1 VKKPGTE
8 SRVPDAEVSQD
19 NGQQPAVEE
28 GTPPDTYEPPQLRK
42 YGSLADLTRSGTGTA
57 REGGKGPARA
67 FA

>member
-1 VKKPGTE
+1 VNNAGRQT
-8 SRVPDAEVSQD
+8 RVPETEASHDKRQE
-19 NGQQPAVEE
+19 PAAGE
-28 GTPPDTYEPPQLRK
+28 GARPDTYEPPQLRK